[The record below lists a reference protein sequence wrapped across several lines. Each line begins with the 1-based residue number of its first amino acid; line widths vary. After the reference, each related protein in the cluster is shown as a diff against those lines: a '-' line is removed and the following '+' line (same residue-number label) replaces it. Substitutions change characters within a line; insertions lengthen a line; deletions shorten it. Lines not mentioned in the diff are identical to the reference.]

1 MTDQIFG
8 ERAFIGLDVD
18 TRSVKSRFVVCVCVL
33 IDVHFNSLLSI
44 VLHALGREVIAEL
57 LDVRAHLSGFE
68 VIPVNGDD
76 ERRLGFLDDDAVL
89 RALLTAD
96 DAVVVSSIQENIPRP
111 TDDDTLARFSPG
123 IGE

>member
-57 LDVRAHLSGFE
+57 LDVCAHLSCF
-68 VIPVNGDD
+68 
-76 ERRLGFLDDDAVL
+76 
-89 RALLTAD
+89 
-96 DAVVVSSIQENIPRP
+96 
-111 TDDDTLARFSPG
+111 
-123 IGE
+123 